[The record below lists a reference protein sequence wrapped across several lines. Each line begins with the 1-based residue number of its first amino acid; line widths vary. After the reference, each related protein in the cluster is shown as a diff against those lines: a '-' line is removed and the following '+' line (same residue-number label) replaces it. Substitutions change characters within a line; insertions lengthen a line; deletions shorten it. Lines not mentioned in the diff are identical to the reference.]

1 MTETAKAP
9 VRCGLSGTA
18 LKYIACITMLIDHIG
33 ASCIEAGILLPALAA
48 GAASCSGIPVSTLL
62 AADRVLR
69 YIGRLAFPIFA
80 YFVAEGC
87 RRTRF
92 FHRYLIRLGACALLS
107 QAPFTLATGVWGG
120 SVLLTFFL
128 SAGAIYGYERL
139 SKAEHGPA
147 VSAIPL
153 FAACALALL
162 LNVDYGFPAVLLIF
176 ALYLCGDN
184 RRRKLLCLGAGLALL
199 YLLYQPL
206 IGLLSL
212 PLFRPDWMAGYLLHA
227 LPVFALYAL
236 CAEASLLLLAWYRGQ
251 LGVQSKWF
259 FYVFYPAHLL
269 GLWALGLALN

>member
-1 MTETAKAP
+1 MVFP
-9 VRCGLSGTA
+9 
-18 LKYIACITMLIDHIG
+18 TMLTELG
-33 ASCIEAGILLPALAA
+33 LP
-48 GAASCSGIPVSTLL
+48 TW
-62 AADRVLR
+62 ADGLPRL
-69 YIGRLAFPIFA
+69 IGRLAFPIFA

-184 RRRKLLCLGAGLALL
+184 RHRKLLCLGAGLALL

-206 IGLLSL
+206 DG
-212 PLFRPDWMAGYLLHA
+212 A
-227 LPVFALYAL
+227 LPPTVPAGLDGGLSAPCPPCVRSL
-236 CAEASLLLLAWYRGQ
+236 RIVRRGIPPSVGLVPWAIGCAEQVVLLCVL
-251 LGVQSKWF
+251 S
-259 FYVFYPAHLL
+259 AHLL

>member
-1 MTETAKAP
+1 M
-9 VRCGLSGTA
+9 
-18 LKYIACITMLIDHIG
+18 
-33 ASCIEAGILLPALAA
+33 
-48 GAASCSGIPVSTLL
+48 
-62 AADRVLR
+62 
-69 YIGRLAFPIFA
+69 
-80 YFVAEGC
+80 
-87 RRTRF
+87 
-92 FHRYLIRLGACALLS
+92 
-107 QAPFTLATGVWGG
+107 
-120 SVLLTFFL
+120 LLTFFL

-184 RRRKLLCLGAGLALL
+184 RHRKLLCLGAGLALL

-212 PLFRPDWMAGYLLHA
+212 PLFRPDWMAGHLLHA

>member
-1 MTETAKAP
+1 MEAH
-9 VRCGLSGTA
+9 RYGLSAAA
-18 LKYIACITMLIDHIG
+18 LKYLAALFMLVDHIG
-33 ASCIEAGILLPALAA
+33 MVFPTMLTELGLP
-48 GAASCSGIPVSTLL
+48 TW
-62 AADRVLR
+62 ADGLPRL
-69 YIGRLAFPIFA
+69 IGRLAFPIFA

-92 FHRYLIRLGACALLS
+92 FLRYLIRLGACALLS

-184 RRRKLLCLGAGLALL
+184 RHRKLLCLGAGLALL

>member
-1 MTETAKAP
+1 MEAH
-9 VRCGLSGTA
+9 RYGLSAAA
-18 LKYIACITMLIDHIG
+18 LKYLAALFMLVDHIG
-33 ASCIEAGILLPALAA
+33 MVFPTMLTELGLP
-48 GAASCSGIPVSTLL
+48 TW
-62 AADRVLR
+62 ADGLPRL
-69 YIGRLAFPIFA
+69 IGRLAFPIFA

-107 QAPFTLATGVWGG
+107 
-120 SVLLTFFL
+120 FFL

>member
-1 MTETAKAP
+1 MEAH
-9 VRCGLSGTA
+9 RYGLSAAA
-18 LKYIACITMLIDHIG
+18 LKCLAALFMLVDHIG
-33 ASCIEAGILLPALAA
+33 MVFPTMLTELGLP
-48 GAASCSGIPVSTLL
+48 TW
-62 AADRVLR
+62 ADGLPRL
-69 YIGRLAFPIFA
+69 IGRLAFPIFA

-184 RRRKLLCLGAGLALL
+184 RHR
-199 YLLYQPL
+199 
-206 IGLLSL
+206 
-212 PLFRPDWMAGYLLHA
+212 
-227 LPVFALYAL
+227 
-236 CAEASLLLLAWYRGQ
+236 
-251 LGVQSKWF
+251 
-259 FYVFYPAHLL
+259 
-269 GLWALGLALN
+269 